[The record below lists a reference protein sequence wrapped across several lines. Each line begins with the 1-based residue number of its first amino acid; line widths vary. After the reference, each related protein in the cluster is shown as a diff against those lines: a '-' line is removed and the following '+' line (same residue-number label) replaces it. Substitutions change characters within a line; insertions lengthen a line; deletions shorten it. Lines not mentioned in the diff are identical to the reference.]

1 MNIRQVEDRDR
12 LLAQLSQELDSS
24 EASRYYARLAYVRL
38 ALAGLSA
45 EDLARLSGK
54 SKPSINLWI
63 RTFIESGVD
72 ALRIRQGR
80 QPKLS
85 AFQLEQI
92 RWDTNHPPAD
102 FGYGGGPWT
111 GPLLSEHIMRMH
123 RVALHPRQCQRLLAE
138 FGGTGV

>member
-1 MNIRQVEDRDR
+1 MNIRQVDDRDR
-12 LLAQLSQELDSS
+12 LLAQLSEELDRN
-24 EASRYYARLAYVRL
+24 ETSRYYARLAYVRRG
-38 ALAGLSA
+38 LAGRSA
-45 EDLARLSGK
+45 EELARRSGK
-54 SKPSINLWI
+54 AKPSIILWV

-72 ALRIRQGR
+72 ALRLRQGR

-92 RWDTNHPPAD
+92 RWDPNHPPAD

-138 FGGTGV
+138 FGGMDA

>member
-1 MNIRQVEDRDR
+1 MNIRQVDDRDR
-12 LLAQLSQELDSS
+12 LLAQLSEELDRN
-24 EASRYYARLAYVRL
+24 ETSRYYARLAYVRL
-38 ALAGLSA
+38 VLAGLSA
-45 EDLARLSGK
+45 EELARLSGK
-54 SKPSINLWI
+54 SKPSINLWV

-72 ALRIRQGR
+72 ALRLRQGR

-138 FGGTGV
+138 FGEMDA

>member
-1 MNIRQVEDRDR
+1 MNIRQVDDRDR
-12 LLAQLSQELDSS
+12 LLAQLSEELDRN

-38 ALAGLSA
+38 VLAGLSA
-45 EDLARLSGK
+45 EELARLSGK
-54 SKPSINLWI
+54 SKPSINLWV

-72 ALRIRQGR
+72 ALRLRQGR

-111 GPLLSEHIMRMH
+111 GPLLSELIMRMH
-123 RVALHPRQCQRLLAE
+123 RVVLHPRQCQRLLAE
-138 FGGTGV
+138 FGGMDA